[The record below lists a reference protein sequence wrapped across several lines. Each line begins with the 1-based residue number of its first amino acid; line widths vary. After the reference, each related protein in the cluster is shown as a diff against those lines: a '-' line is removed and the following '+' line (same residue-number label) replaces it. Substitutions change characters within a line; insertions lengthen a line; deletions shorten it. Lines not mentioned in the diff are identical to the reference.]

1 MSFKELPIWANG
13 SLFLAAAV
21 AIWFAGG
28 WLARLMDRIS
38 ARTGLGQAFVGTL
51 FLGATTSLP
60 EMTAV
65 STSASLGDAGLAL
78 STLLGSLAFNVLTL
92 VIADAAIGSRSLM
105 GRIAGRPTVVQG
117 LLNIV
122 ALALA
127 VCAIVAGDLL
137 VFGVGV
143 WTIALALFAAL
154 VFWIV
159 KSLSGREPSG
169 ETAPAKDGDASLGA
183 IAIRAVSAAAI
194 ILAGGVVL
202 ARAGGGLA
210 DQTGLGGGF
219 GGFLLVGVAS
229 SMPELAT
236 VLAAARLGNV
246 VMAAGDVF
254 GTNIFNLALLLVA
267 DAFYA
272 GGPIL
277 DRAGRFE
284 AVAALIALAMTAILL
299 IGIVGGQRRTWLRL
313 GASAWATAAVYV
325 AGMAIL
331 YAVQGRSGAIS
342 PARTSR

>member
-1 MSFKELPIWANG
+1 MSLRELPIWANG

-60 EMTAV
+60 EMAAV
-65 STSASLGDAGLAL
+65 STSAATGEARLAV

-92 VIADAAIGSRSLM
+92 AIADAAIGARSLT
-105 GRIAGRPTVVQG
+105 GLIAGRPIVVQG

-122 ALALA
+122 AIAIA
-127 VCAIVAGDLL
+127 ICAIVAGDAL

-143 WTIALALFAAL
+143 WTIVLALFAAFA
-154 VFWIV
+154 FWIV
-159 KSLSGREPSG
+159 KNLSVAGDGMGGSVATGAEPAS
-169 ETAPAKDGDASLGA
+169 DASLARLGSLA
-183 IAIRAVSAAAI
+183 ACAGAAI
-194 ILAGGVVL
+194 LACGILL
-202 ARAGGGLA
+202 ARSGGALS
-210 DQTGLGGGF
+210 DQTGIGGNF

-236 VLAAARLGNV
+236 VLAAARLGNT

-267 DAFYA
+267 DAFYR

-277 DRAGRFE
+277 DSAGRFE
-284 AVAALIALAMTAILL
+284 TVAALIALVMTALL
-299 IGIVGGQRRTWLRL
+299 LVGIAGGRARTYLRL
-313 GASAWATAAVYV
+313 SGGAWAVAAVYA
-325 AGMAIL
+325 AGMGIL
-331 YAVQGRSGAIS
+331 YAMRG
-342 PARTSR
+342 